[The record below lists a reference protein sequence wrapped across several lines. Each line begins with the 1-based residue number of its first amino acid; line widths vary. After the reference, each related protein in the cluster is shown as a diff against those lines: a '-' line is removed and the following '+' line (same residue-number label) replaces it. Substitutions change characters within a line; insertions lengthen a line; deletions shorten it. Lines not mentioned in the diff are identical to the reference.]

1 MKEFF
6 VAENGS
12 DQNEGSISA
21 PLANLAGARNRIREF
36 RGNLSEDNVA
46 IIVLP
51 GEYSV
56 YNRFDTKQ
64 KVRLPYTR

>member
-36 RGNLSEDNVA
+36 RGNLPEGGVTVT
-46 IIVLP
+46 VLP

-56 YNRFDTKQ
+56 YNRF
-64 KVRLPYTR
+64 YT